1 MRKIKKL
8 FMTTII
14 AGLAVTVSGCA
25 LLGKAPD
32 VSEYIDPA
40 QESAA
45 DNEGLI
51 SYMEELMPVLEAF
64 YSEGKSLVEAGVKGN
79 EINVEINLGEDPS
92 PYEDFEKLMVYETTR
107 VTHSILNYRD
117 YEAIKD
123 IYKINIKFTDQK
135 TVSLY
140 GKQAVEAE
148 ESLDFDAVTILN
160 AVKRN

>member
-1 MRKIKKL
+1 MRKVKKL
-8 FMTTII
+8 LMTTMIV
-14 AGLAVTVSGCA
+14 GLSVAVSGCS
-25 LLGKAPD
+25 LLGKTPD

-51 SYMEELMPVLEAF
+51 SYMEEVRPVLEMF
-64 YSEGKSLVEAGVKGN
+64 YTEGKSLVEAGVKGN
-79 EINVEINLGEDPS
+79 EINVEINLGDDPN

-148 ESLDFDAVTILN
+148 EFLDFDAVTILN
-160 AVKRN
+160 AVKRD

>member
-1 MRKIKKL
+1 MRKVKKL
-8 FMTTII
+8 LMTTMIV
-14 AGLAVTVSGCA
+14 GLSVAVSGCS
-25 LLGKAPD
+25 LLGKTPD

-51 SYMEELMPVLEAF
+51 SYMEEVRPVLEMF
-64 YSEGKSLVEAGVKGN
+64 YTEGKSLVEAGVKGN
-79 EINVEINLGEDPS
+79 EINVEINLGDDPS
-92 PYEDFEKLMVYETTR
+92 PYDDFEKLMVYETTR

-148 ESLDFDAVTILN
+148 EFLDFDAVTILN
-160 AVKRN
+160 AVKRD

>member
-14 AGLAVTVSGCA
+14 AGLAIAVSGCA
-25 LLGKAPD
+25 LLGKTPD
-32 VSEYIDPA
+32 VTEYIDPA
-40 QESAA
+40 QESAV

-51 SYMEELMPVLEAF
+51 TYMEEVRPVLEMF
-64 YSEGKSLVEAGVKGN
+64 YSEGKALVAAGVKGN
-79 EINVEINLGEDPS
+79 EINVEIDLGDDPS

-117 YEAIKD
+117 HEATKD
-123 IYKINIKFTDQK
+123 IYKISIKFVDQK

-148 ESLDFDAVTILN
+148 EFLDFDAVTILN
-160 AVKRN
+160 AVKRD